1 MNAILSHSNTHN
13 LTIKSWSPDEIIQ
26 QAERII
32 EQRFSQQH
40 KLSSPNDARQYFI
53 FKLALLEHEV
63 FSVLLLDNQHRLLGY
78 EQLFRGSLRE
88 VNIYPREVVKL
99 SLRYNAAALI
109 LVHNHPS
116 GDTEPS
122 TADCNIT
129 QRLKAALDL
138 IDVRILDHFIV
149 AGSQTTS
156 LAERGLL

>member
-1 MNAILSHSNTHN
+1 MNALLSHAETSHQPSK
-13 LTIKSWSPDEIIQ
+13 LGSPDDILQ

-32 EQRFSQQH
+32 EQRFSQRQIFSTSH
-40 KLSSPNDARQYFI
+40 ETRQYVV

-63 FSVLLLDNQHRLLGY
+63 FSILLLDNQHRLLGY

-88 VNIYPREVVKL
+88 VSVYPREVVKL

-122 TADCNIT
+122 TADCHIT

-138 IDVRILDHFIV
+138 IDVRVLDHVIV
-149 AGSQTTS
+149 AGNQTTS

>member
-1 MNAILSHSNTHN
+1 MNAILSHHKTHD
-13 LTIKSWSPDEIIQ
+13 LPIKPWSPDEIIQ

-32 EQRFSQQH
+32 EQRFNQQH
-40 KLSSPNDARQYFI
+40 TLSSPNDARQYVI

-88 VNIYPREVVKL
+88 VSIYPREVVKL
-99 SLRYNAAALI
+99 SLHYNAAALI

-116 GDTEPS
+116 GNTEPS
-122 TADCNIT
+122 TADCHIT
-129 QRLKAALDL
+129 QRLKTALDL

-149 AGSQTTS
+149 AGNQTTS

>member
-1 MNAILSHSNTHN
+1 MNAILSPRNKYCQIDS
-13 LTIKSWSPDEIIQ
+13 LWSSDEIIK

-32 EQRFSQQH
+32 EQRFNQQQ
-40 KLSSPNDARQYFI
+40 KLLSPNDTRQYFI

-63 FSVLLLDNQHRLLGY
+63 FSVVLLDNQHRLLGY
-78 EQLFRGSLRE
+78 EQLFQGSLRE
-88 VNIYPREVVKL
+88 VSIYPREVVKL

-122 TADCNIT
+122 TADCQIT

-149 AGSQTTS
+149 AGNQTTS